1 MRDGETVFVDVVTGD
16 HTIFDSE
23 AQCTAGAALPAGG
36 PHRLADIAEY
46 HGIRAV
52 DQDRGSC
59 PATLLGDVEVVQR
72 PEVVGDVC
80 ASRSLSDPG
89 HGGMSGGGP
98 VELPVNCIG
107 EQVLGGYRTRL
118 TGLTT
123 AEAEALFL
131 AGLPTAAAQLGLTAA
146 VTTAQ
151 LKLEA
156 ALPADLRERVSRIA
170 DRFHLDSPPWYGDTE
185 HVPHLASIADAT
197 WNQHAVRI
205 RYLRWAEPHEITRT
219 VEPHGLVLKA
229 GYWYLVARNQGQLRT
244 YRISRILDVDVLP
257 QPFDRCEG
265 FDLGAH
271 WNSYLNHFD
280 QRRHRDTAIL
290 RLSRRGIDRL
300 PSLLEPAMVVA
311 AQRTAVGPNP
321 AGWTEVVVP
330 IESVE
335 AAVPELLKFGAD
347 VEIIAPDNL
356 RKELI
361 QTLQA
366 MNRLYNPGAALTH

>member
-1 MRDGETVFVDVVTGD
+1 MT
-16 HTIFDSE
+16 
-23 AQCTAGAALPAGG
+23 AQE
-36 PHRLADIAEY
+36 LADILEVSVRTIY
-46 HGIRAV
+46 R
-52 DQDRGSC
+52 
-59 PATLLGDVEVVQR
+59 DVE
-72 PEVVGDVC
+72 
-80 ASRSLSDPG
+80 SLSTAGVPVYGEPG
-89 HGGMSGGGP
+89 HEGGYR
-98 VELPVNCIG
+98 L
-107 EQVLGGYRTRL
+107 LGGYRTRL

-156 ALPADLRERVSRIA
+156 ALPAELRDRASHIA

-185 HVPHLASIADAT
+185 HTPHLASIADAT
-197 WNQHAVRI
+197 WNQHAARI

-229 GYWYLVARNQGQLRT
+229 GNWYLVARSQGQLRT

-257 QPFDRCEG
+257 QPFDRSEG

-271 WNSYLNHFD
+271 WNSYLNNFD
-280 QRRHRDTAIL
+280 QRRHRGTAIL

-300 PSLLEPAMVVA
+300 PSLLEPATVVA
-311 AQRTAVGPNP
+311 ARQTAAGPDP

-335 AAVPELLKFGAD
+335 AAVPELLKLGAD
-347 VEIIAPDNL
+347 VEIVAPEKL

-366 MNRLYNPGAALTH
+366 MNRIYSGRANDVHRQAELTPHPDSGAGSGC